1 MMSLD
6 QELQQYLYA
15 IVSARAEGCIGM
27 EQLQLF
33 LDPHFEQ
40 ADTSYLSSSLSQSSH
55 SYMASIVEA
64 MDFFAELCILLF
76 AKGYGA
82 PRSHP
87 PGISEILYGRPKEE

>member
-1 MMSLD
+1 
-6 QELQQYLYA
+6 
-15 IVSARAEGCIGM
+15 
-27 EQLQLF
+27 
-33 LDPHFEQ
+33 
-40 ADTSYLSSSLSQSSH
+40 
-55 SYMASIVEA
+55 MASIVEA